1 MSVFCAADLFMFST
15 GMGCLLST
23 RIRRRLPPGVR
34 HVMDANRGSGE
45 TQWGDRSDGQDLQRP
60 ASHHR
65 LAVYAAGKNETRHQL
80 STNQRRFRKCSCK
93 LPVTWPVMDLCGWRT
108 VYSCKLPVMWPVY
121 GFVWMANSLQ
131 LQSWLWSVLFVEG
144 VSGIVRTYNVYWSHP
159 EKYCRVTLLGVCI
172 FGFFPAQAMLMWTL
186 EGFITFLSHH
196 H

>member
-34 HVMDANRGSGE
+34 HVVDAYRGSGE
-45 TQWGDRSDGQDLQRP
+45 TQRGDRSDGQDLQRP

-93 LPVTWPVMDLCGWRT
+93 LPVTVTCWWICVDGEQFTAAIMTVICAFCGRSEWN
-108 VYSCKLPVMWPVY
+108 CE
-121 GFVWMANSLQ
+121 NLQ
-131 LQSWLWSVLFVEG
+131 CLLKSSREVL
-144 VSGIVRTYNVYWSHP
+144 
-159 EKYCRVTLLGVCI
+159 
-172 FGFFPAQAMLMWTL
+172 
-186 EGFITFLSHH
+186 
-196 H
+196 

>member
-34 HVMDANRGSGE
+34 HVVDANRGSGE
-45 TQWGDRSDGQDLQRP
+45 TQRGDRSDGQDLQRP

-80 STNQRRFRKCSCK
+80 STNQRHFRKCSCK

-108 VYSCKLPVMWPVY
+108 VYSCNHDCDLCFLWKEWVELWELTMFTEVIQRSTVE
-121 GFVWMANSLQ
+121 
-131 LQSWLWSVLFVEG
+131 WLRWVCVFFIFFLLKQCWCVLWR
-144 VSGIVRTYNVYWSHP
+144 VSSH
-159 EKYCRVTLLGVCI
+159 
-172 FGFFPAQAMLMWTL
+172 
-186 EGFITFLSHH
+186 FLAIIIK
-196 H
+196 